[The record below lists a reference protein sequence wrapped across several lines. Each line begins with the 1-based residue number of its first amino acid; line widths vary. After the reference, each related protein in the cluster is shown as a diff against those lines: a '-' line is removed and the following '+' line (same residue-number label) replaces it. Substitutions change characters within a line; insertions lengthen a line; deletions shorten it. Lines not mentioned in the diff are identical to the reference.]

1 MQHQIPFK
9 AKHVTVAI
17 AFTAIFAAGYWAR
30 DYWVINE
37 AKAKVEPTKLKT
49 TTSNISDFADF
60 SSIVVNQGPAVVNI
74 SVRGS
79 KQSNPFQ
86 GFDPNDPFFEFFKR
100 FQPPMPQSER
110 PITGTGSGF
119 IVKSDGVILTNA
131 HVVDSADDVTVRLT
145 NQREYKAKIIGVDK
159 PTDVAVLKIDA
170 NNLPTVKLG
179 SAKSTKVGDWV
190 VAIGSPYGLEN
201 TVTAGIISAK
211 SRALPDEGY
220 VPFLQTDVA
229 INPGN
234 SGGPLFNLKGEVIGI
249 NSQIFSRSGG
259 YQGLSFAIPV
269 DIAMQVEQQLLEN
282 GKVTRGRL
290 GVMIQS
296 MNQELASSFGLETPT
311 GALVSSVDPNS
322 AANEAG
328 IETGDVILKFDGHT
342 ITRSNDLPPLV
353 AATKPG
359 QKVDID
365 VLRDQKVITLSASVG
380 EMHTADESPTDFSSE
395 ENGKLGLSLRPLT
408 NQEQK
413 QAKVA
418 NGLIVVSVTE
428 GAAAGAGIQ
437 VGDIL
442 LAVNGEKLNGIEA
455 LSRILKEN
463 RKRIALLIQRD
474 NRTLYI
480 PIKLDK

>member
-1 MQHQIPFK
+1 MQHKIPFK
-9 AKHVTVAI
+9 AKHVTVAL
-17 AFTAIFAAGYWAR
+17 AVTAIFAAGYWAR
-30 DYWVINE
+30 DHWVINE
-37 AKAKVEPTKLKT
+37 VKAKVEPIKHET
-49 TTSNISDFADF
+49 TTSNISEFADF

-79 KQSNPFQ
+79 KKSNLFQ

-100 FQPPMPQSER
+100 FQPPMPQSEK

-131 HVVDSADDVTVRLT
+131 HVVDNADEVTVRLT
-145 NQREYKAKIIGVDK
+145 NKREYKAKVIGVDK
-159 PTDVAVLKIDA
+159 PTDVAVIKIDA
-170 NNLPTVKLG
+170 NDLPTVKLG
-179 SAKSTKVGDWV
+179 SAKSMKVGDWV

-269 DIAMQVEQQLLEN
+269 DIAMHVEQQLLEN

-311 GALVSSVDPNS
+311 GALVSSVDPNGT
-322 AANEAG
+322 ANEAG

-359 QKVDID
+359 EKVDIE
-365 VLRDQKVITLSASVG
+365 VLRDQKVITLSANVG
-380 EMHTADESPTDFSSE
+380 EMHTTETPTDFSNE

-413 QAKVA
+413 QANVTS
-418 NGLIVVSVTE
+418 GLVVVSVSE
-428 GAAAGAGIQ
+428 GAAADAGIQ
-437 VGDIL
+437 EGDIL
-442 LAVNGEKLNGIEA
+442 LAVNGEKINGIEA
-455 LSRILKEN
+455 LSHILKEK
-463 RKRIALLIQRD
+463 RKMIALLIQRD

-480 PIKLDK
+480 PIKLDN